1 MSLIQSIIRQETL
14 CLSMRRLCLI
24 LLCGLVAVPA
34 ALAGARVT
42 GDGVLEL
49 SRVDGAAVVTGTRGT
64 LWGQLDKGRLI
75 VTDPIV
81 GDGQVLVSGW
91 ESIKPGAID
100 GTTVYSGTDIR
111 FRVTG
116 GKYKLNIKGVGIDL
130 TAVGV
135 GTAQLAGDLLATDPG
150 NYALDSGKWTPVPS
164 FPASRFIQFGVQPTM
179 VPPSG
184 P

>member
-1 MSLIQSIIRQETL
+1 MP
-14 CLSMRRLCLI
+14 MRRLCLI

-34 ALAGARVT
+34 ALAAARAP

-49 SRVDGAAVVTGTRGT
+49 SKVDGLAVVTGTRGT
-64 LWGQLDKGRLI
+64 LWGQMDKGKLV

-91 ESIKPGAID
+91 EFRKPGLVD
-100 GTTVYSGTDIR
+100 GTTLYTGTDLH

-116 GKYKLNIKGVGIDL
+116 GKYKLRLQGTGIDF

-135 GTAQLAGDLLATDPG
+135 GTAQLGGDVLADDPG
-150 NYALDSGKWTPVPS
+150 EFSLDSGKPIPVPA
-164 FPASRFIQFGVQPTM
+164 FPATRLVTFGVQPLATQ
-179 VPPSG
+179 
-184 P
+184 

>member
-1 MSLIQSIIRQETL
+1 MP
-14 CLSMRRLCLI
+14 MRRLCLI

-34 ALAGARVT
+34 ALAAAGAT

-49 SRVDGAAVVTGTRGT
+49 SKVDGTATVNGSRGI
-64 LWGQLDKGRLI
+64 LWGQMDKGKLV

-91 ESIKPGAID
+91 ESKRAGVID
-100 GTTVYSGTDIR
+100 GTTVYGGIDLR

-116 GKYKLNIKGVGIDL
+116 GKYRLLIKGNGIDV

-135 GTAQLAGDLLATDPG
+135 GSAQLSGDLLAIDPG
-150 NYALDSGKWTPVPS
+150 SYALDSGKWIAVPF
-164 FPASRFIQFGVQPTM
+164 FPASRLVQFGQPVT
-179 VPPSG
+179 VGGPS
-184 P
+184 PTP